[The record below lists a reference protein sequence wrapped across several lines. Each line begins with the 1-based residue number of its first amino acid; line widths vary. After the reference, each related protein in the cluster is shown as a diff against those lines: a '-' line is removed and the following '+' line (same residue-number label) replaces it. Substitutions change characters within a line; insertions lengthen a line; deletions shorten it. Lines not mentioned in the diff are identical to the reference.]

1 MLNNMKKIILCA
13 TVVIALASCKSKTNN
28 TSTADTAANKAEVS
42 KTTPDAVANNTLVS
56 TGKFDIN
63 TIPVSDKNLDKF
75 PYLSPPD
82 YYTYN
87 YDKEIKPE
95 SIRDVDKEYFAVNGK
110 LLLQEGKTFKAHI
123 ERDRNDGQKFNSL
136 VVFKHYDEAI
146 KALGG
151 VQVNNVSVP
160 KTQIDSVGNPELI
173 DKRYGYSIDYNLLDD
188 IKTYIIRTKTK
199 QVWIQ
204 MTLMNDE
211 TGKITILEKG
221 V

>member
-1 MLNNMKKIILCA
+1 MKKIILCA
-13 TVVIALASCKSKTNN
+13 TVVIALAACKSKTND
-28 TSTADTAANKAEVS
+28 TGTADTAANKAEIS
-42 KTTPDAVANNTLVS
+42 KTAPDAVANNTPVS

-75 PYLSPPD
+75 PYLSSPN
-82 YYTYN
+82 YYTYD
-87 YDKEIKPE
+87 YDKEIKAA
-95 SIRDVDKEYFAVNGK
+95 SIKDLDKEYFAVNGK

-123 ERDRNDGQKFNSL
+123 ERQRNDGQKFNSL
-136 VVFKHYDEAI
+136 EVGKYYDNAI

-160 KTQIDSVGNPELI
+160 KAQIDSVGNPELI

-211 TGKITILEKG
+211 TGKITILEKPM
-221 V
+221 

>member
-1 MLNNMKKIILCA
+1 MKKIILCA
-13 TVVIALASCKSKTNN
+13 TVVVALAACKSKTNN
-28 TSTADTAANKAEVS
+28 TGTADTAANKAEVS
-42 KTTPDAVANNTLVS
+42 KNAPDAVANNTSVS

-63 TIPVSDKNLDKF
+63 TIPVSDKNLDKSPF
-75 PYLSPPD
+75 PYLNPPD
-82 YYTYN
+82 KYTYN

-110 LLLQEGKTFKAHI
+110 LLLQEGKTFKAHL
-123 ERDRNDGQKFNSL
+123 EKDRNDGKRFNSL
-136 VVFKHYDEAI
+136 IVGKYYDEAI

-188 IKTYIIRTKTK
+188 IKTYVIRTKTK

-211 TGKITILEKG
+211 TGKITVLEKAM
-221 V
+221 

>member
-1 MLNNMKKIILCA
+1 MKKIILCA
-13 TVVIALASCKSKTNN
+13 AVVIALASCKSKNNN
-28 TSTADTAANKAEVS
+28 TGTADTTANKAEVS
-42 KTTPDAVANNTLVS
+42 KTAPDAVANNAPVS

-87 YDKEIKPE
+87 YDKEIKPA

-110 LLLQEGKTFKAHI
+110 LLLQQGKTFKEHI

-136 VVFKHYDEAI
+136 VVGNYYDEAI

-151 VQVNNVSVP
+151 VQVNNVPVP

-173 DKRYGYSIDYNLLDD
+173 DKRYGYSIDYNMLDD

-204 MTLMNDE
+204 MTLMDNE
-211 TGKITILEKG
+211 TGKITILEKAM
-221 V
+221 

>member
-1 MLNNMKKIILCA
+1 MKKIILCA
-13 TVVIALASCKSKTNN
+13 AVVVALASCKSKTNN
-28 TSTADTAANKAEVS
+28 TGTADTAANKTEVS
-42 KTTPDAVANNTLVS
+42 KTAPVS

-63 TIPVSDKNLDKF
+63 IIPVSDKNLDKF

-87 YDKEIKPE
+87 YDKVIKPE

-110 LLLQEGKTFKAHI
+110 LLLQQGKTFKAHI
-123 ERDRNDGQKFNSL
+123 ERERNDGQKFNSL
-136 VVFKHYDEAI
+136 VVSTYYDEAI

-151 VQVNNVSVP
+151 VQVNNVPVP

>member
-1 MLNNMKKIILCA
+1 MKKMILCA

-28 TSTADTAANKAEVS
+28 TGTTDTAANKAEVS
-42 KTTPDAVANNTLVS
+42 KTAPDAVANNTPVS

-82 YYTYN
+82 KYTYN
-87 YDKEIKPE
+87 YDKEIKPT
-95 SIRDVDKEYFAVNGK
+95 SISDMDKEYFAVNGK
-110 LLLQEGKTFKAHI
+110 LLLQEGKTFKAPI
-123 ERDRNDGQKFNSL
+123 EKDRNDGQKFNSL
-136 VVFKHYDEAI
+136 VVGNYYDEAI

-160 KTQIDSVGNPELI
+160 KSQIDSVGNPQLI

-211 TGKITILEKG
+211 GGKITILEKAM
-221 V
+221 

>member
-1 MLNNMKKIILCA
+1 MKKTILCA
-13 TVVIALASCKSKTNN
+13 TVVVALAACKSKTNN
-28 TSTADTAANKAEVS
+28 TGTADTAANKAEVS
-42 KTTPDAVANNTLVS
+42 KTAPDAVANNTPVS
-56 TGKFDIN
+56 TGKFDIS
-63 TIPVSDKNLDKF
+63 TIPVSDKDLDKF
-75 PYLSPPD
+75 PYLNPPA

-123 ERDRNDGQKFNSL
+123 ERQRNDGKRFNSIE
-136 VVFKHYDEAI
+136 VGKYYDEAI

-160 KTQIDSVGNPELI
+160 KAQIDSVGNPELI

-199 QVWIQ
+199 HVWIQ

>member
-1 MLNNMKKIILCA
+1 MKKIILCA
-13 TVVIALASCKSKTNN
+13 TVLIALAACKSKTKD
-28 TSTADTAANKAEVS
+28 TSTDTAANKTDVS
-42 KTTPDAVANNTLVS
+42 KTAPDAVTNKTPVS

-75 PYLSPPD
+75 PYLTPPD
-82 YYTYN
+82 YYTYD
-87 YDKEIKPE
+87 YDKEIKAA
-95 SIRDVDKEYFAVNGK
+95 SIKDVDKEYFAVNGK

-123 ERDRNDGQKFNSL
+123 ERQRNDGQKFNSIE
-136 VVFKHYDEAI
+136 VGKYYDETI

-160 KTQIDSVGNPELI
+160 KAQIDSVGNPELI

-211 TGKITILEKG
+211 TGKITILEKAM
-221 V
+221 

>member
-1 MLNNMKKIILCA
+1 MKKILLCA
-13 TVVIALASCKSKTNN
+13 TVVIALAACKSKTTNN
-28 TSTADTAANKAEVS
+28 STTDTAANKAEVS
-42 KTTPDAVANNTLVS
+42 KTAPDAVANNTPVG

-63 TIPVSDKNLDKF
+63 TIPVSDKNLDKSPF
-75 PYLSPPD
+75 PYLDPPN

-87 YDKEIKPE
+87 YDKVIKPE

-110 LLLQEGKTFKAHI
+110 LLLQQGKTFKAHI
-123 ERDRNDGQKFNSL
+123 ERERNDGKKFNSIE
-136 VVFKHYDEAI
+136 VGQYYDDAI

-160 KTQIDSVGNPELI
+160 KAQIDSVGNPELI
-173 DKRYGYSIDYNLLDD
+173 DKRYGYSIDYSLLDD

-211 TGKITILEKG
+211 TGKITILEKAM
-221 V
+221 